1 MSAMRKHGLLTRLI
15 RRFQRWRTT
24 RSFMRIELGGGCDYD
39 SCVTATRW
47 LIDYQ
52 VSVNDGQDSVIV
64 LVDPEGIEA
73 RELLDE
79 HDLDSALP
87 PKRISWTDI
96 ESIYVY

>member
-1 MSAMRKHGLLTRLI
+1 MRV
-15 RRFQRWRTT
+15 
-24 RSFMRIELGGGCDYD
+24 ELGGGCDYD

-52 VSVNDGQDSVIV
+52 VRINGGQDSVIV
-64 LVDPEGIEA
+64 LVDSEGIEA

-79 HDLDSALP
+79 YDLDSALP
-87 PKRISWTDI
+87 PKRIAWTDI